1 MAKGF
6 DIRKA
11 TGRDEVKSEFPPK
24 TGSIVTL
31 PQNVQSVNIDPAKNK
46 LEAQFNLQ
54 LNLFDDI
61 VSRKYLTQLSKSP
74 IVELTT
80 N

>member
-31 PQNVQSVNIDPAKNK
+31 PQNVQSVNIDPAKINWK
-46 LEAQFNLQ
+46 
-54 LNLFDDI
+54 LNLI
-61 VSRKYLTQLSKSP
+61 CS
-74 IVELTT
+74 
-80 N
+80 